1 MLEQTLHLLADDAS
15 LSGIH
20 AAAQAW
26 AYQEEWISWDRQ
38 ENLLFLNYEGT
49 RDYILEDGTILH
61 VQPGDLLLMP
71 TGCSYRTF
79 SSSPEGSK
87 GYSVL
92 FNAYHPAEKE
102 IVFDSQPRL
111 VGRDQNGFYEEKM
124 RQLVEWYL
132 QGGFSTLRA
141 KSLLYEILYA
151 ISTDHSLIQ
160 DHPKKK
166 SLLPAI
172 RYMERNLQKTC
183 AIEQLAEI
191 CFMSR
196 STFHRLFQQEFGD
209 SPLNYHMTMRIK
221 KSRELLQSGL
231 YTVEQVAEIMGF
243 CDTGYF
249 SRMFFKITGQHAG
262 KCRPAI
268 RRPGNSNIIV
278 EK

>member
-1 MLEQTLHLLADDAS
+1 MLEQNLYLLSDDVS

-20 AAAQAW
+20 AASHAW
-26 AYQEEWISWDRQ
+26 KYQEEWISWVRQ

-49 RDYILEDGTILH
+49 RDYVLDDGTILH

-71 TGCSYRTF
+71 TGCSYRTYTA
-79 SSSPEGSK
+79 SPEGSM

-92 FNAYHPAEKE
+92 FNARDHAGKE
-102 IVFDSQPRL
+102 IVLDTRPRL
-111 VGRDQNGFYEEKM
+111 AGRDPNGFYQEKM
-124 RQLVEWYL
+124 GQLVEWYL

-141 KSLLYEILYA
+141 KALLYELLYA
-151 ISTDHSLIQ
+151 LSIDLSQMQ
-160 DHPKKK
+160 DNPRKK
-166 SLLPAI
+166 SLFPAI
-172 RYMERNLQKTC
+172 RHMQRNLQKTC
-183 AIEQLAEI
+183 SIEQLAEI

-249 SRMFFKITGQHAG
+249 SRMFFKIIGQHAG

-268 RRPGNSNIIV
+268 RKPGSK
-278 EK
+278 EE